1 MSVKYIKWTPNESK
15 EFGGLPTLLRCFAFD
30 LSECDLSFCL
40 ILNLEKSIDNYE
52 KKDFEG
58 LIVNNKPDVHL
69 FASLVNIEEVS
80 KLKFFSEIGFSVLDF
95 FRNDGVDYVR
105 FVLFTDRFKE
115 IVYSSQECTEALF
128 IRLCSCYDAKQVLS
142 TNFFS
147 SEDCTVAGIGCTID
161 VSDFQATYKYVS
173 GFFSYGALEKLPK
186 ERNICAEE
194 TNAVR
199 ATLDYYEAREAGDA
213 ATILGYLPN
222 VTLVLYRNEQKGLG
236 DDKIEGIIGES
247 LRMSGEDLLILNAK
261 TERNLIHKLACET
274 HTNERLW
281 SYWGRCYYLLA
292 RAEQKLYKHGV
303 WLHIVTTLPG
313 FSDKRRNKTGCV
325 FSTLICNNIKESL
338 ERVRYFN
345 LLMGANISMRL
356 LLRAQTII
364 RVAQIK
370 SAIGS
375 IMSRNGSHNI
385 GSHVLAAL
393 SHNVGTMPDD
403 RVLYQYIQQRM
414 DYIAN
419 VTTEAPS
426 WSQPTM
432 FLGDIMRTF
441 LSQRHLLSHIAES
454 EGLGAWEF
462 QNKNMDDLMAH
473 GQHDKLRFQ
482 IRRRFKNEK
491 NCGVNYTSVIGYENN
506 GATIDFQDDIALAIP
521 GGIAGQHAFFTII
534 ENIVRNA
541 AKHDWSNPPKK
552 TEAFK
557 KKDKGQDDDGRYGNL
572 NIYIDYEDKELDG
585 CVEFTIWTNMSDVL
599 EHVDDGKGCDS
610 KKAMHNILS
619 KKLDAQ
625 FIDEK
630 TGGLRRENWGL
641 AEMRI
646 SAGYLQGNNISEI
659 GGIDKPAKPII
670 QATVHNE
677 DGINHLAYRFCV
689 PKPKRMLILVDDDR
703 SNRTECEKVRLQEVL
718 KKYRNQASEC
728 KKFGLYVKTYTEIKA
743 ECSDK
748 KKPKLNYEYVVMDD
762 MREEQASW
770 YLPFRV
776 LSIKQTEVAGAKDL
790 VPTMGGYASCLDII
804 EDVTES
810 KGRKSNIES
819 NIQLVEE
826 AIYSSWCSY
835 IKSRQIEKNTALNL
849 ILSVKNDSS
858 GNEGRGLISKRDVVK
873 FVFEE
878 SFNSA
883 VRSYIKLNKLS
894 EASDAYIALNALK
907 EKRRGVVELDK
918 MEGNDYK
925 GLIMRCFQSFCAP
938 TNSVTREESR
948 ITKEIAK
955 VKSDKKTKEKF
966 RTKRLAELRKELD
979 EARNKTQEEVGRG
992 IGAYGGFLDYIEKVC
1007 EQMETILC
1015 KYAENV
1021 VTLPSGFRSDGVG
1034 VVEETGK
1041 VWDAAAVGW
1050 WKGPRPSDDALGSVG
1065 LDVKAPTIE
1074 FIRHYHPEDKDD
1086 QPENRLYAEPLSG
1099 SQSYLNMLEKCSFSD
1114 KATIVKLVETALLR
1128 VLVIDERVAKFL
1140 REHKDEVS
1148 QTYKS
1153 MRIYVAD
1160 DKKVDEELQM
1170 LQSKSDKSGVRKLK
1184 AFRWC
1189 KPQLDSLLVPLSS
1202 YNIYEGRKVLQAE
1215 AARPVDRKL
1224 QNKFTKYGKKLFD
1237 VLIVH
1242 QGIIDK
1248 WFPATA
1254 NSPET
1259 VEKLLCY
1266 LRQIFPYVIIT
1277 TGRGSPANIPETA
1290 RMLPFSTVEATLFRK
1305 YPEKLLLMDSVMNIV
1320 PKGESSYE

>member
-1 MSVKYIKWTPNESK
+1 MREVEDWDPFQGSMLLKEVSSYATLTISLKNNPLQGTLTSNNRYYVIDDGINPYEFWNVFLTALYNETGRISLMTHVFNDLRLKKTIHIISCANNCSRWHANFRKIDDANCVIEFSVPFALGLKRGRDYELINKNAYDKERIKTIDLIVQHSKKWHSHKPSTSVHSTLKNLTKAMLENFCSFFQCESK
-15 EFGGLPTLLRCFAFD
+15 EERELAEKILFYIIAFSYPSAD
-30 LSECDLSFCL
+30 FPKKIIT
-40 ILNLEKSIDNYE
+40 ILNPNCYSSINREFSSGGVFIVWQPSCNLYKVLETDWYME
-52 KKDFEG
+52 F
-58 LIVNNKPDVHL
+58 
-69 FASLVNIEEVS
+69 SLRS
-80 KLKFFSEIGFSVLDF
+80 KLHFLQETTRDLLI
-95 FRNDGVDYVR
+95 
-105 FVLFTDRFKE
+105 
-115 IVYSSQECTEALF
+115 YSS
-128 IRLCSCYDAKQVLS
+128 
-142 TNFFS
+142 
-147 SEDCTVAGIGCTID
+147 
-161 VSDFQATYKYVS
+161 FQAT
-173 GFFSYGALEKLPK
+173 
-186 ERNICAEE
+186 R
-194 TNAVR
+194 
-199 ATLDYYEAREAGDA
+199 
-213 ATILGYLPN
+213 
-222 VTLVLYRNEQKGLG
+222 
-236 DDKIEGIIGES
+236 
-247 LRMSGEDLLILNAK
+247 
-261 TERNLIHKLACET
+261 
-274 HTNERLW
+274 
-281 SYWGRCYYLLA
+281 
-292 RAEQKLYKHGV
+292 
-303 WLHIVTTLPG
+303 
-313 FSDKRRNKTGCV
+313 
-325 FSTLICNNIKESL
+325 
-338 ERVRYFN
+338 
-345 LLMGANISMRL
+345 
-356 LLRAQTII
+356 
-364 RVAQIK
+364 

-419 VTTEAPS
+419 VTTETPS
-426 WSQPTM
+426 WTQPTM
-432 FLGDIMRTF
+432 FWGDIMRTF

-462 QNKNMDDLMAH
+462 QNKNMDDSEAR

-482 IRRRFKNEK
+482 IRRRINRGKN
-491 NCGVNYTSVIGYENN
+491 GSINYVSVIGYEKDN
-506 GATIDFQDDIALAIP
+506 GVTIDLQDDIALAIP

-541 AKHDWSNPPKK
+541 AKHDWSNPPKR
-552 TEAFK
+552 TEVFK
-557 KKDKGQDDDGRYGNL
+557 KKRNGHRYDGKHGNL
-572 NIYIDYEDKELDG
+572 NIYIDYEDKDVDG

-599 EHVDDGKGCDS
+599 EHVDDGKGCES
-610 KKAMHNILS
+610 PKAIHNVLN

-625 FIDEK
+625 FIDET
-630 TGGLRRENWGL
+630 TGRLRRENWGL

-703 SNRTECEKVRLQEVL
+703 SNRTECEKARLQEVL

-728 KKFGLYVKTYTEIKA
+728 KKFGLYVKTYTEVKA

-790 VPTMGGYASCLDII
+790 VPTIGGYASCLDII

-810 KGRKSNIES
+810 KGRKSSIES
-819 NIQLVEE
+819 NIKLVEE

-835 IKSRQIEKNTALNL
+835 IKSLQIEKNTALNL

-894 EASDAYIALNALK
+894 EVSEAYVALNALK
-907 EKRRGVVELDK
+907 EKRRGLVELDI

-925 GLIMRCFQSFCAP
+925 GLIMRCFQSFCTP
-938 TNSVTREESR
+938 TNSVAREESR

-955 VKSDKKTKEKF
+955 VKSDKKIKENF

-992 IGAYGGFLDYIEKVC
+992 IGAYGGFLDYLEKVC

-1015 KYAENV
+1015 KYAENI

-1034 VVEETGK
+1034 VVEEFGK

-1065 LDVKAPTIE
+1065 LDIKAPTIE

-1086 QPENRLYAEPLSG
+1086 QPGNRLYAEPLSG

-1114 KATIVKLVETALLR
+1114 KAMIVKLVETALLR
-1128 VLVIDERVAKFL
+1128 VLIIDERVAKFL

-1148 QTYKS
+1148 YTYKS

-1160 DKKVDEELQM
+1160 DKKVDEDLQV
-1170 LQSKSDKSGVRKLK
+1170 LQGNSDKAGIGKLK
-1184 AFRWC
+1184 EVRWNT
-1189 KPQLDSLLVPLSS
+1189 PSLDSLLVPLSS
-1202 YNIYEGRKVLQAE
+1202 YNIYEGRKVLQNE
-1215 AARPVDRKL
+1215 DGRVVDRNL
-1224 QNKFTKYGKKLFD
+1224 QTKFAKDGKKLFD

-1259 VEKLLCY
+1259 VEKLLHY

-1305 YPEKLLLMDSVMNIV
+1305 YPEKLLLIDSVMNIL